1 MSKILLLEDD
11 PLLSVTLVSL
21 LESEGFSVTLASDG
35 EEALS
40 FSYEQSFDLYLLDIN
55 VPLLNGIDFLTLLRE
70 SGDKTPAF
78 FLSAMKDIKTISKA
92 FESSCDD
99 YIKKP
104 FDFDE
109 LLVRIKAHTL
119 KKNPLIQYG
128 NMKYDLLAKRIYWD
142 EKEVDLGYVDKE
154 ILDILV
160 RNMSQTI
167 EKDIFFDV
175 MQKPTELALR
185 VHIAKLKK
193 RFKLEITNVKAI
205 GYRLEKV

>member
-1 MSKILLLEDD
+1 MLFF
-11 PLLSVTLVSL
+11 PNSV
-21 LESEGFSVTLASDG
+21 VT
-35 EEALS
+35 
-40 FSYEQSFDLYLLDIN
+40 
-55 VPLLNGIDFLTLLRE
+55 
-70 SGDKTPAF
+70 
-78 FLSAMKDIKTISKA
+78 
-92 FESSCDD
+92 
-99 YIKKP
+99 
-104 FDFDE
+104 
-109 LLVRIKAHTL
+109 RIKAHTL

>member
-78 FLSAMKDIKTISKA
+78 FS
-92 FESSCDD
+92 
-99 YIKKP
+99 
-104 FDFDE
+104 
-109 LLVRIKAHTL
+109 
-119 KKNPLIQYG
+119 
-128 NMKYDLLAKRIYWD
+128 
-142 EKEVDLGYVDKE
+142 
-154 ILDILV
+154 
-160 RNMSQTI
+160 
-167 EKDIFFDV
+167 
-175 MQKPTELALR
+175 
-185 VHIAKLKK
+185 
-193 RFKLEITNVKAI
+193 
-205 GYRLEKV
+205 